1 VSPSTPTGLRADPPA
16 QRPDLR
22 PGGRDVVSG
31 SPGND
36 RIFGGGGDRLFGGA
50 DRDRLFGG
58 AGTTLPSRLGAET
71 FCEARP
77 GTTR

>member
-1 VSPSTPTGLRADPPA
+1 VSPSTPAGLRADPPA
-16 QRPDLR
+16 QRLNLR
-22 PGGRDVVSG
+22 PGGRDVVYG

-50 DRDRLFGG
+50 DRDRLFGD
-58 AGTTLPSRLGAET
+58 AGTTCRRDWSPEI